1 MAKQSKKNTKEFTEA
16 IGRRKEA
23 VARARIYTLGKE
35 KELILGGSTYHKG
48 DIIVNDKPFKDVFKE
63 QVYYSMCLKPFVLTD
78 TRERYVT
85 TVRVRGGG
93 QNGQVEAIIHAIARA
108 LNTVDK
114 EQYGPLLRTNGLLT
128 RNAKVRE
135 RRMVGTG
142 GKSRRKK
149 QSPKR

>member
-1 MAKQSKKNTKEFTEA
+1 MPKQSKKNTKEFIQA
-16 IGRRKEA
+16 VGRRKEA
-23 VARARIYTLGKE
+23 VARARIYSLGKE
-35 KELILGGSTYHKG
+35 KELTMNGTTYHKG
-48 DIIVNDKPFKDVFKE
+48 DIIVNDRPFKDVFKE
-63 QVYYSMCLKPFVLTD
+63 QVYYSMCLKPFVVTD
-78 TRERYVT
+78 TRERFVT
-85 TVRVRGGG
+85 TIRVSGGG

-114 EQYGPLLRTNGLLT
+114 EQYGQTLRSNGLLT

-142 GKSRRKK
+142 GKSRRRK